1 MARSLEHV
9 GYPQLAREARRPT
22 DAEFEEM
29 VAEAVVMERS
39 MVEME
44 ELMDQCL
51 EKRGHTLLDQRPT
64 DEEIVGTAAHAMKR
78 PLSVAV

>member
-1 MARSLEHV
+1 
-9 GYPQLAREARRPT
+9 
-22 DAEFEEM
+22 M

-64 DEEIVGTAAHAMKR
+64 DEEIVGTVAHAMKR